1 MAPNEDTNMVF
12 GDIVENCLIDV
23 WQRTQLEIMDRE
35 SKDAFN
41 NLIGYV
47 IGGVLDDNFGGGGD

>member
-1 MAPNEDTNMVF
+1 MAPKE
-12 GDIVENCLIDV
+12 L
-23 WQRTQLEIMDRE
+23 QTQLEIMDRE

>member
-1 MAPNEDTNMVF
+1 MAALER
-12 GDIVENCLIDV
+12 
-23 WQRTQLEIMDRE
+23 QTQLEIMDRE